1 MRWLDGITNSQHMSL
16 SNLWQLVMDRE
27 AWRAAVHRVAK
38 SRTQFSNWTELIRLV
53 MWLFNHSVENHKYSG
68 LRNCIPPQ
76 TVEFSNTGLSVHSHN
91 MIWLL
96 TLLPLFILSPNLCF
110 LFLFVHLALYMYSMD
125 TSNSESTLLF
135 WFVFLWDPKGW
146 HHGCFAL
153 CLSCRTYT
161 AGDILGI
168 AEVLLNATLSY
179 WNFNPQNIYLQPGGS
194 RVEAFYTGSIAV
206 GYEYQIS
213 WKLF

>member
-1 MRWLDGITNSQHMSL
+1 
-16 SNLWQLVMDRE
+16 MDRE
-27 AWRAAVHRVAK
+27 TWGAAVNWVAK
-38 SRTQFSNWTELIRLV
+38 SRTQLSNQTELIWLV

-68 LRNCIPPQ
+68 LKNRIPPQ
-76 TVEFSNTGLSVHSHN
+76 TVEFSNTGLSIQSHN

-96 TLLPLFILSPNLCF
+96 TLLPLFILGPNLCF
-110 LFLFVHLALYMYSMD
+110 LFLFAHLALYMYSMD

-161 AGDILGI
+161 AGNILDV
-168 AEVLLNATLSY
+168 AECLLNATLSY
-179 WNFNPQNIYLQPGGS
+179 WNFNPKNIHLQPGGS